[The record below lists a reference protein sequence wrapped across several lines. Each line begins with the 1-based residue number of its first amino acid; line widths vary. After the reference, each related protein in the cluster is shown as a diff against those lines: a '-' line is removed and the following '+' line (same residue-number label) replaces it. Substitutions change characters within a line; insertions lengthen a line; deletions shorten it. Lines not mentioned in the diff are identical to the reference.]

1 MFAPADTSSPPHRLS
16 LPAWFA
22 RVGLPFDAEE
32 QAGIIALK
40 CGLDIAAGAAIA
52 GAASWW
58 DAAQFIRADAW
69 DSRWWDAEEE
79 ERERLWGV
87 AAERLTEEALL
98 GRLTSCTGELAGTVR
113 IAATFAASRAG
124 VGDPEL
130 IRAAIDA
137 ALLAAHQQAL
147 AELAMVDSGH
157 YFRRKFELFAAGRW
171 PLGVCAGRYV
181 VF

>member
-1 MFAPADTSSPPHRLS
+1 MSPATL
-16 LPAWFA
+16 AWFA
-22 RVGLPFDAEE
+22 RVGLPFDDVER
-32 QAGIIALK
+32 AGIIALRT
-40 CGLDIAAGAAIA
+40 GLDIAAGAAIA

-58 DAAQFIRADAW
+58 EAAEFIRADAR

-79 ERERLWGV
+79 ERERLWSV
-87 AAERLTEEALL
+87 AAERFIEEELL
-98 GRLTSCTGELAGTVR
+98 GRLASCTDELGGTVR
-113 IAATFAASRAG
+113 MAATLAASRAG

-137 ALLAAHQQAL
+137 ALLAAHQRAL
-147 AELAMVDSGH
+147 AELAMADAGH
-157 YFRRKFELFAAGRW
+157 YFRRKFALFAAGRW